1 MPAGPAPLLT
11 TFAKAIQTRIEEVHA
26 HALKDGDT
34 MDANDDDE
42 SASLGATAYGSL
54 GN

>member
-1 MPAGPAPLLT
+1 MPAGPTPLLT